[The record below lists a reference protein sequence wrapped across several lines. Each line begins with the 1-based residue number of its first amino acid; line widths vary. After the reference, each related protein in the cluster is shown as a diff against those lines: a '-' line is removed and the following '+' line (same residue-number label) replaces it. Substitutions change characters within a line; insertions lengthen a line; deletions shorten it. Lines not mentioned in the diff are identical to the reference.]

1 MYGPAKTL
9 GAPEDVQMA
18 MDAQLAESGVYS
30 LLQHT
35 LEMGMGV
42 APQFMGYAALQ
53 NIAQNGLIRAC
64 IETVADDMTR
74 AWIEFKRE
82 GEGGENGDEGEALL
96 TDLAQAV
103 KRFELQRH
111 FHEAAELVGYEG
123 GAFIFID
130 TGVAGDLLAHPL
142 NLSRFSGELRPG
154 GSLRF
159 VVVDPVNV
167 FPGDYNS
174 LSPLRP
180 DYFKPGW
187 WWVLGQRVHAS
198 RLIRLTA
205 NEVPVLLRPTYNFL
219 GIPQAQI
226 LWDYVLHFQEC
237 RAAEA
242 RLLTKF
248 SLTVFKTK
256 MDDILFASGGTA
268 ELDARI
274 RYMIQSMS
282 NDGVLA
288 VDKESEDVI
297 KLETPLSGVTDIVRQ
312 SLEILA
318 ALNRTPAVKL
328 LGISPSGF
336 NATGESDIRNYY
348 DHISS
353 QQEKVLRDGVKKAL
367 DCIQLHLRGKIDP
380 SITFDF
386 APLGEEDRAALSAYQ
401 KTKADTIAV
410 YMDRDI
416 ISPEE
421 ARKVLADDP
430 DSGFAGIDP
439 DDVPEGNGMPG
450 DLPTGGEEGEL
461 GDPDIDDVDKAGAV
475 YDVAQDAEIWRTS
488 KGGKRFQVDTET
500 GEVVKETDRL
510 KKNPPNADSG
520 PFLRAFGGSSP
531 TADSSKCLPGI
542 NRIMRE
548 EIGCGKDSMPPLFEI
563 VNLRFADEGINDLR
577 EAVDEAFDDR
587 WITVKPNGPNNTGR
601 PALIG
606 ENGEIKAGMGGKF
619 NGQKIDSL
627 KRSGETRSSMPP
639 GTNGSQNLIS
649 PKGKENTGTKAR
661 EEVEIQTKEP
671 GENSRQGA
679 FSVAAIKPEALKG
692 GLAHATGQDALVV
705 AYLRASSPQ
714 KKAEYKSFF
723 ESDPIANREGKKIED
738 FIKEY
743 DRGFSKSKAQTTL
756 YRGMMLSQESLDNI
770 LKNGNISDKAPI
782 STTGT
787 RSVAQSYLDGSRA
800 SKGNKKGV
808 LLVIDT
814 PKGTKA
820 LDLVA
825 ATKDARAGNPFQ
837 SPWGKHYHRKT
848 QELDEVLLAR
858 GTSLKITRHENNPD
872 GTVTIYV
879 TPEKN

>member
-1 MYGPAKTL
+1 MSRKSRRASRGILSCPPTPAEPPRGLSLHSGLRGGFGVRPLPPTPEEISAMYGPAKTL

-18 MDAQLAESGVYS
+18 MDAQLADSGIYS

-35 LEMGMGV
+35 LGMGMGV

-130 TGVAGDLLAHPL
+130 TGAVGDLLAHPL

-180 DYFKPGW
+180 DYFRPGW
-187 WWVLGQRVHAS
+187 WWVLGERVHAS

-219 GIPQAQI
+219 GIPQAQV

-348 DHISS
+348 DHIRS

-367 DCIQLHLRGKIDP
+367 DCIQLYLRGKIDP

-401 KTKADTIAV
+401 KTKADTVAV

-450 DLPTGGEEGEL
+450 DLPTGGEEGQL
-461 GDPDIDDVDKAGAV
+461 GDPDIDDMDKAGAV

-488 KGGKRFQVDTET
+488 KGGKRFQVGTET
-500 GEVVKETDRL
+500 GEIVKGNVGQPRYGYESKPLESTKPDTARYEALVKEHGGDHKKAAHEYFREKLQGRHVTARTDEGTIEACFTGGGWREI
-510 KKNPPNADSG
+510 KKDMSADPVKASLVPSMPDIIAAGRYAPEAPTHAHPDIERFHTYTKTVQTVEGPKEVIVDVAERAKPELNQPKHQVYSMAREGTKNYATRTEKAPTGDSG
-520 PFLRAFGGSSP
+520 FPLMEVGAYGPMFPPSIPGGTGDGRDATTRAEKILATMYEVVNIRWADGQGGH
-531 TADSSKCLPGI
+531 
-542 NRIMRE
+542 
-548 EIGCGKDSMPPLFEI
+548 
-563 VNLRFADEGINDLR
+563 
-577 EAVDEAFDDR
+577 
-587 WITVKPNGPNNTGR
+587 
-601 PALIG
+601 
-606 ENGEIKAGMGGKF
+606 
-619 NGQKIDSL
+619 
-627 KRSGETRSSMPP
+627 
-639 GTNGSQNLIS
+639 
-649 PKGKENTGTKAR
+649 
-661 EEVEIQTKEP
+661 
-671 GENSRQGA
+671 
-679 FSVAAIKPEALKG
+679 
-692 GLAHATGQDALVV
+692 AHG
-705 AYLRASSPQ
+705 
-714 KKAEYKSFF
+714 
-723 ESDPIANREGKKIED
+723 
-738 FIKEY
+738 
-743 DRGFSKSKAQTTL
+743 
-756 YRGMMLSQESLDNI
+756 
-770 LKNGNISDKAPI
+770 
-782 STTGT
+782 
-787 RSVAQSYLDGSRA
+787 
-800 SKGNKKGV
+800 
-808 LLVIDT
+808 
-814 PKGTKA
+814 
-820 LDLVA
+820 
-825 ATKDARAGNPFQ
+825 
-837 SPWGKHYHRKT
+837 
-848 QELDEVLLAR
+848 
-858 GTSLKITRHENNPD
+858 
-872 GTVTIYV
+872 
-879 TPEKN
+879 

>member
-1 MYGPAKTL
+1 MSRKSRRTSRGILSCPPTPAIPPRGLSLHSGLRGGFGVRSLPPTPEEISAMYGPAKTL

-130 TGVAGDLLAHPL
+130 TGAAGDLLAHPL

-461 GDPDIDDVDKAGAV
+461 GDPGIDDVDKAGAV

-563 VNLRFADEGINDLR
+563 VNLRFAD
-577 EAVDEAFDDR
+577 
-587 WITVKPNGPNNTGR
+587 
-601 PALIG
+601 
-606 ENGEIKAGMGGKF
+606 GGD
-619 NGQKIDSL
+619 Q
-627 KRSGETRSSMPP
+627 
-639 GTNGSQNLIS
+639 
-649 PKGKENTGTKAR
+649 
-661 EEVEIQTKEP
+661 
-671 GENSRQGA
+671 
-679 FSVAAIKPEALKG
+679 
-692 GLAHATGQDALVV
+692 
-705 AYLRASSPQ
+705 
-714 KKAEYKSFF
+714 
-723 ESDPIANREGKKIED
+723 
-738 FIKEY
+738 
-743 DRGFSKSKAQTTL
+743 
-756 YRGMMLSQESLDNI
+756 
-770 LKNGNISDKAPI
+770 
-782 STTGT
+782 
-787 RSVAQSYLDGSRA
+787 
-800 SKGNKKGV
+800 
-808 LLVIDT
+808 
-814 PKGTKA
+814 
-820 LDLVA
+820 
-825 ATKDARAGNPFQ
+825 
-837 SPWGKHYHRKT
+837 
-848 QELDEVLLAR
+848 
-858 GTSLKITRHENNPD
+858 
-872 GTVTIYV
+872 
-879 TPEKN
+879 